1 MALKQSAAWLSLSQH
16 RRMVAELRLRE
27 LFEKDPHRFRRFS
40 VELDG
45 LLLDYSKNLITEDTL
60 RLLFDL
66 AREADLDS
74 WRQRLFAG
82 APVNQTEHRAAL
94 HMALRGGLP
103 APVTV
108 GGADVQAEVEAVLAR
123 MEQLAGRIRDG
134 SYQGFKGGRI
144 TDLIHIGIGGSD
156 LGPRLVLQAL
166 ADRHD
171 GPRVH
176 FVSNIDGVELASCTA
191 ALDPATTLVTVVSK
205 SFTTLETRANAEA
218 AKQWFLDQGADAA
231 AVRRHFI
238 AVSSNIEAAR
248 AFGIDGE
255 RLFPIWDWVGGRYS
269 LWSAVG
275 LPVAIGCGMETFR
288 ALLAGARA
296 MDQHFLSAPLDRNLP
311 VLLGL
316 LGIWYINF
324 MGLPSHAVIP
334 YAERLAKLP
343 AYLEQLEMESNGKS
357 ADRDGRAVDYATA
370 PVLWGATGT
379 VGQHAFFQALHQG
392 TQPVPADFIGV
403 ARPMSRY
410 QDLHEQLMANLFAQT
425 EALMRGQ
432 TADEARAQMAE
443 EGLVA
448 EQIDALL
455 PFRIFPGN
463 RPSTTILLRE
473 LSPPLLGMLIAL
485 YEHKVFTQS
494 VIWRVNAFDQ
504 WGVELGKRLAEGLL
518 PALRDGEGLE
528 AHDASTRGLVA
539 QYRAWRSEA

>member
-45 LLLDYSKNLITEDTL
+45 LLLDYSKNLVTEDTL

-66 AREADLDS
+66 AREADLES
-74 WRQRLFAG
+74 WRLRLFSG

-108 GGADVQAEVEAVLAR
+108 GGTDVQAEVDAVLAR
-123 MEQLAGRIRDG
+123 MERLVGSIRDG

-156 LGPRLVLQAL
+156 LGPRLALQAL

-176 FVSNIDGVELASCTA
+176 FVSNIDGVELADCTA
-191 ALDPATTLVTVVSK
+191 ELDPATTLVTVVSK
-205 SFTTLETRANAEA
+205 SFSTLETRANAEA
-218 AKQWFLDQGADAA
+218 AKQWFVDAGADAA
-231 AVRRHFI
+231 AIRRHFI
-238 AVSSNIEAAR
+238 AVSSNIKAAR
-248 AFGIDGE
+248 AFGIDEE

-275 LPVAIGCGMETFR
+275 LPVVIGCGMNTFR
-288 ALLAGARA
+288 ELLAGARA
-296 MDQHFLSAPLDRNLP
+296 MDQHFLTAPLDRNLP

-316 LGIWYINF
+316 LGVWYINF
-324 MGLPSHAVIP
+324 MGLPTHAVIP

-357 ADRDGRAVDYATA
+357 ADRDGRSVDYATA

-432 TADEARAQMAE
+432 TADEARAQMAAQ
-443 EGLVA
+443 GLVA

-455 PFRIFPGN
+455 PFHIFPGN

-473 LSPPLLGMLIAL
+473 LTPQLLGMLIAL

-518 PALRDGEGLE
+518 PVLRDGEGLE

>member
-1 MALKQSAAWLSLSQH
+1 MDNYLVGMLFALLAFFLLAAMNMIAKLLSVNH
-16 RRMVAELRLRE
+16 
-27 LFEKDPHRFRRFS
+27 S
-40 VELDG
+40 VLEISF
-45 LLLDYSKNLITEDTL
+45 YRNLIAVMPFLFVVFGMGRRDILNVKGDVKLLIFRSVLGTVSLAVTFAAYAAMPMADTKL
-60 RLLFDL
+60 HNLIEM
-66 AREADLDS
+66 AATGEA
-74 WRQRLFAG
+74 A
-82 APVNQTEHRAAL
+82 ARAAL
-94 HMALRGGLP
+94 
-103 APVTV
+103 
-108 GGADVQAEVEAVLAR
+108 
-123 MEQLAGRIRDG
+123 
-134 SYQGFKGGRI
+134 
-144 TDLIHIGIGGSD
+144 
-156 LGPRLVLQAL
+156 
-166 ADRHD
+166 
-171 GPRVH
+171 
-176 FVSNIDGVELASCTA
+176 
-191 ALDPATTLVTVVSK
+191 LD
-205 SFTTLETRANAEA
+205 
-218 AKQWFLDQGADAA
+218 
-231 AVRRHFI
+231 
-238 AVSSNIEAAR
+238 
-248 AFGIDGE
+248 
-255 RLFPIWDWVGGRYS
+255 
-269 LWSAVG
+269 
-275 LPVAIGCGMETFR
+275 
-288 ALLAGARA
+288 
-296 MDQHFLSAPLDRNLP
+296 
-311 VLLGL
+311 
-316 LGIWYINF
+316 
-324 MGLPSHAVIP
+324 HAC
-334 YAERLAKLP
+334 ERLAKLP